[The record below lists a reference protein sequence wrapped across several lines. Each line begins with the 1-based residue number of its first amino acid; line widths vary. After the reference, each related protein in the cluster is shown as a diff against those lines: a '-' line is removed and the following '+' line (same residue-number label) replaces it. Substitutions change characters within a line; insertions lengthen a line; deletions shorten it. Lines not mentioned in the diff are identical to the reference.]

1 VDPNR
6 HDPINDQTACS
17 QNVTFQTGS
26 KSPNFVQRDNKR
38 VPPFARDKQADGE
51 ARQVVP
57 LGDVLNFAVQ
67 GAGNGGSK

>member
-26 KSPNFVQRDNKR
+26 KLQYHP
-38 VPPFARDKQADGE
+38 DG
-51 ARQVVP
+51 
-57 LGDVLNFAVQ
+57 
-67 GAGNGGSK
+67 